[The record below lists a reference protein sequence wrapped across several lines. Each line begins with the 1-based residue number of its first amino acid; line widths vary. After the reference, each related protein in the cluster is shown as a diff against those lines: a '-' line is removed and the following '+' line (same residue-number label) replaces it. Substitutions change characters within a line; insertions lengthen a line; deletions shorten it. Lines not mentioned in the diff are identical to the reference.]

1 MAEKKK
7 TTTVSR
13 KDVKQAEQ
21 LRISQV
27 GDFKKRLGGVMEL
40 PSGLVVEA
48 RNPGG
53 LQAFIGT
60 GIIPNSL
67 MSIINDAIKR
77 GKTPDTDAFMK
88 DGEFDPD
95 MMADLMQLI
104 DGIAIKVVVQPSLE
118 PKPDSEDQRL
128 DTQLYVD
135 ELPFDDKM
143 FLFQWV
149 SGGTRDLEKF
159 RQQFEQNLV
168 SVAAKSSNVRAAQRA
183 AGLDPR

>member
-1 MAEKKK
+1 MAV
-7 TTTVSR
+7 TR
-13 KDVKQAEQ
+13 KDTKQAEQ
-21 LRISQV
+21 LRISQI

-67 MSIINDAIKR
+67 MSIINQAIKT
-77 GKTPDTDAFMK
+77 GKTPSTETFMK
-88 DGEFDPD
+88 DGEFDPS
-95 MMADLMQLI
+95 MMEDLMQLI
-104 DGIAIKVVVQPSLE
+104 DGVALKVVVQPALE
-118 PKPDSEDQRL
+118 PKPESEDKRL

-159 RQQFEQNLV
+159 RKQFDQSLDT
-168 SVAAKSSNVRAAQRA
+168 VAAESSNVRAAQRA